1 MCVCVR
7 EKVEPSLPS
16 LKFAIGLKFAPAKD
30 RKARKLSR
38 RKEGM

>member
-1 MCVCVR
+1 MCVCVC

-16 LKFAIGLKFAPAKD
+16 LKFGLKFAPAKD